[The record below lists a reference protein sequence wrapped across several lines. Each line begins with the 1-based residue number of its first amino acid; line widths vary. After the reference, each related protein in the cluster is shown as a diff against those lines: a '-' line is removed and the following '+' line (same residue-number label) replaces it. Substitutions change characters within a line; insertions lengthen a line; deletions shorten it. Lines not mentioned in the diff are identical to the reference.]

1 MPNDSLQYSLIQFH
15 DLMLPS
21 ISLPFDDLLVI
32 DDQKTAI
39 CDKYM
44 DVYKQ
49 DNFLDEEELV

>member
-1 MPNDSLQYSLIQFH
+1 
-15 DLMLPS
+15 MLLL
-21 ISLPFDDLLVI
+21 ISLSFDDVLVI